1 MHHGSQR
8 FPGVGL
14 APTSAKQHEPSKQ
27 HWNQQPSS
35 TRHRCHPRPTH
46 PSPPW
51 RIVFFNQH
59 SFASSCLASLAVPES
74 PLASV
79 YLAATCAR
87 HPPPRSR
94 SRSHSAH
101 TLTLTSPWPLL
112 AAKSPPSGLRNGFS
126 RSATS
131 PTTSSRRS
139 WRILASLCATSS
151 SGSTNT

>member
-1 MHHGSQR
+1 MHYGSR

-14 APTSAKQHEPSKQ
+14 ALPSAKQHEPSKQ

-59 SFASSCLASLAVPES
+59 SFASSCLASLDLPEP

-94 SRSHSAH
+94 SHSTH

-112 AAKSPPSGLRNGFS
+112 AAKCPPSGLRNGFS
-126 RSATS
+126 KSATS
-131 PTTSSRRS
+131 PTTSLRRS

-151 SGSTNT
+151 NGSTNT